1 MLTAKDLRRP
11 LLPGWQ
17 LLVGGDT
24 GTYMSAAFVLFP
36 PDDGDCFVV
45 HEAPNYRYVGGE
57 IELLGYSIPEWSREI
72 MQEYRRYYPDKSK
85 LHAWCDENS
94 QFKTELRNYKI
105 QFQGNKRKLELRV
118 EISREYFQN
127 RRVHLAPW
135 LSVLPW
141 ELEHASWPDEAT
153 SAGKF
158 ERLKV
163 NDHTLDCVEHVLSRR
178 PHHKSQTQEKGESFV
193 QRHLRLH
200 KRTDIGPGRDPHL
213 GRQ

>member
-1 MLTAKDLRRP
+1 MLSASDLRRP
-11 LLPGWQ
+11 LLPGWS

-24 GTYMSAAFVLFP
+24 GTYMSSAFILFP

-45 HEAPNYRYVGGE
+45 HEHPNYRYVGGE
-57 IELLGYSIPEWSREI
+57 IELLGYSIPEWSRELLT
-72 MQEYRRYYPDKSK
+72 EYRRYKPSVSR

-94 QFKTELRNYKI
+94 QFKSELRHYNVAL
-105 QFQGNKRKLELRV
+105 QGNKRKLELRV

-141 ELEHASWPDEAT
+141 ELEHAVWPDEAT

-158 ERLKV
+158 ERLKT

-178 PHHKSQTQEKGESFV
+178 PRNKSMVRSKSETFV
-193 QRHLRLH
+193 QRHLRLN
-200 KRTDIGPGRDPHL
+200 KRHDLPSGRDPHL
-213 GRQ
+213 GQL